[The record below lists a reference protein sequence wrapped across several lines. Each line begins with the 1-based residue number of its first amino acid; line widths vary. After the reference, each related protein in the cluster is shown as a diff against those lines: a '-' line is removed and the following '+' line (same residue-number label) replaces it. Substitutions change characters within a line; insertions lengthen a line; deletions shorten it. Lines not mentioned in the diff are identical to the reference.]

1 MQSLKVGDTLRLSEF
16 TPSPE
21 DLRIESLDNS
31 PGPNLIIVNQDYYI
45 LARNQKSYVKLDGFD
60 DRTWLLVEMGSDRIL
75 QYSRSE
81 LPILFA
87 PDAVIIDELTD
98 FGTSRQVADIRAL
111 FNAYGVWENEDLHI
125 MVENRKVIRAVL
137 YYHP

>member
-31 PGPNLIIVNQDYYI
+31 PDPNLIIVNQDYYI

-75 QYSRSE
+75 QYSCSE

-111 FNAYGVWENEDLHI
+111 FNTYGVWENEDLHI
-125 MVENRKVIRAVL
+125 MVENGKVIRAVL